1 MLLLDLGTESLKF
14 TNIVELYKQVIPFEW
29 NSFCIS
35 VSPQKVL
42 VIHNGKEQ
50 GMQNMTRNNAG
61 QLLKTMT
68 TGIIGGAR
76 FIGILSDLQIF
87 GQELAQEDMIQW
99 TSCENRVSQNMIQIT
114 DTYNKLLFFLYW
126 TKNHVL

>member
-1 MLLLDLGTESLKF
+1 
-14 TNIVELYKQVIPFEW
+14 
-29 NSFCIS
+29 
-35 VSPQKVL
+35 
-42 VIHNGKEQ
+42 
-50 GMQNMTRNNAG
+50 MQNMTRNNAG

-114 DTYNKLLFFLYW
+114 DTYNKLIFFLYW

>member
-1 MLLLDLGTESLKF
+1 MGTESLKF
-14 TNIVELYKQVIPFEW
+14 TNIVELYQQVIPFEW

-42 VIHNGKEQ
+42 VIHNGREQ

-87 GQELAQEDMIQW
+87 GRELPQEDMIQW
-99 TSCENRVSQNMIQIT
+99 TVCENRVRMRKISR
-114 DTYNKLLFFLYW
+114 LLLSHMKYYTPLQYPF
-126 TKNHVL
+126 

>member
-114 DTYNKLLFFLYW
+114 DTYNKLLFFLSW

>member
-114 DTYNKLLFFLYW
+114 DTYKKLLFFLY
-126 TKNHVL
+126 

>member
-1 MLLLDLGTESLKF
+1 MLLPDLGTESLKF
-14 TNIVELYKQVIPFEW
+14 TNIVELYQQVIPFEW

-42 VIHNGKEQ
+42 VIHNGREQ

-87 GQELAQEDMIQW
+87 GRELPQEDMIQW
-99 TSCENRVSQNMIQIT
+99 TVCENRVRLSNIQIT
-114 DTYNKLLFFLYW
+114 VPYEILSPTPFQYP
-126 TKNHVL
+126 V